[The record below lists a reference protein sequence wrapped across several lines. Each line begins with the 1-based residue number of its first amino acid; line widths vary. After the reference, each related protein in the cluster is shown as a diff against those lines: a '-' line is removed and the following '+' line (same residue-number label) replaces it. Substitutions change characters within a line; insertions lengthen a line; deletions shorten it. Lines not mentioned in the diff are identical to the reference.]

1 MKAIIAIFLTLFI
14 VSNAIKIGDLNKAD
28 MCVEKAVET
37 LRTQINDKVAQIN
50 AVFFIMIIGPH

>member
-14 VSNAIKIGDLNKAD
+14 VSNAINIGDLNKAD
-28 MCVEKAVET
+28 MCAEKAVET
-37 LRTQINDKVAQIN
+37 LRAQINEKVAQIN